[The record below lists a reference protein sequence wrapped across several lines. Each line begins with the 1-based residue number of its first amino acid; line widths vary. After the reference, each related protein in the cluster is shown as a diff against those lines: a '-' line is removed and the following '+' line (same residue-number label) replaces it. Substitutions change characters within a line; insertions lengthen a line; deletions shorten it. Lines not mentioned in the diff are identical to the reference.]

1 MGHAPGLALRL
12 LLSARVSWAL
22 VRELTPLILG
32 LCRLLLRCR
41 NHLEYVALSC
51 GCYTYAYEINE
62 CSSMMRLLYYKW
74 NDLRTV
80 RTQAADRPPY

>member
-12 LLSARVSWAL
+12 LHSARVRRAL
-22 VRELTPLILG
+22 GRVLTPLLLG
-32 LCRLLLRCR
+32 LIQLLLRSR
-41 NHLEYVALSC
+41 DRLKHDALSC
-51 GCYTYAYEINE
+51 GRYTNAYEINE